1 VLASTD
7 KPQIMDAHHP
17 CFLRY
22 HIGYFEKLPA
32 TSLPVVKKTTEAC
45 CIYLKK
51 RKNNRGGV
59 PPPLAG
65 GGKGVGVLASTD
77 KPQIMDAHHQCFLR
91 YHIGY
96 FEKLPATS
104 LPVVKNNRSVL
115 HLLEKT

>member
-1 VLASTD
+1 MHRDFAWRILARCKNRSVL
-7 KPQIMDAHHP
+7 H
-17 CFLRY
+17 LL
-22 HIGYFEKLPA
+22 E
-32 TSLPVVKKTTEAC
+32 
-45 CIYLKK
+45 K

-59 PPPLAG
+59 PAPLAG
-65 GGKGVGVLASTD
+65 AGKEVGVLASTD
-77 KPQIMDAHHQCFLR
+77 KPQIMNAHHPCFLR